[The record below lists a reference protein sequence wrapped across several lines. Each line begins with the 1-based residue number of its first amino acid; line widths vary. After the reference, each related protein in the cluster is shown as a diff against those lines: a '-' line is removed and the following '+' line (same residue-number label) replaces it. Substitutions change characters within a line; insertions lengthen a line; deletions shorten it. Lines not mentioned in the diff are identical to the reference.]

1 MRHSIP
7 RQALAFL
14 AAVTMVVPVV
24 LAQNVDPTT
33 VRTDH
38 GIVRGV
44 EVNGVLSWKGI
55 PYAAPP
61 IGRLRWRVPQPVKP
75 WTDIKDA
82 SHFGPACMQTDDI
95 PKSEDCLT
103 LNVWRPAKTQPTPL
117 PVMIWI
123 YGGAMVHGNTAMY
136 PLDALAVQGV
146 VAVSMNYRLGR
157 LGFFAHPALTAEAPK
172 DVRGNYGYMD
182 QLAALQWVRGNIAAF
197 GGDPNQITIFGESAG
212 GGSVLAHLISPL
224 SRGLFQRAILQS
236 PGTPGARAG
245 AIPSTDL
252 ATAEKI
258 ALDWCKSVGISG
270 ESPAALKALRALPAE
285 KFLEGASGKE
295 TLAALAAGST
305 PPGMAMSI
313 IDKLFLPARPE
324 EALDAEHQAKV
335 PTIIGANDRDLPIG
349 TARSKDELFAIFGP
363 DAEHARKLYDPHG
376 DQSLDELKQQVFAD
390 RTLVEPTRHL
400 ADEMARAGQH
410 VWLYRFAYVS
420 EAERATNKG
429 TLHGLE
435 IPFTM
440 NIPGAMVKEKVT
452 PTDEQMASLASKY
465 WVQFAKTGNPNAEG
479 MPLWPEYDP
488 EVNRILHF
496 TNSGIV
502 LGTDPLKARLDL
514 WKKVWD
520 RTSPEYHADRD

>member
-1 MRHSIP
+1 MRPGIF

-14 AAVTMVVPVV
+14 AAVAIVPVV

-38 GIVRGV
+38 GIVRGTV
-44 EVNGVLSWKGI
+44 ANGVLSWKGV

-61 IGRLRWRVPQPVKP
+61 VGELRWRVPQPIKA
-75 WTDIKDA
+75 WTEVKDA

-103 LNVWRPAKTQPTPL
+103 LNIWRPTKAQRAPL

-157 LGFFAHPALTAEAPK
+157 LGFFAHPALAAEAPN

-182 QLAALQWVRGNIAAF
+182 QLAAIQWVRNNISAF
-197 GGDPNQITIFGESAG
+197 GGDPNQVTIFGESAG
-212 GGSVLAHLISPL
+212 GGSVLAHIISPL

-252 ATAEKI
+252 ASAEKI
-258 ALDWCKSVGISG
+258 ALAWSQSIGIKGKDAS
-270 ESPAALKALRALPAE
+270 ALKALRSLPAE
-285 KFLEGASGKE
+285 KLVEGVSSKE
-295 TLAALAAGST
+295 TLAALAAGTT

-313 IDKLFLPARPE
+313 IDGQFLPARPE
-324 EALDAEHQAKV
+324 DALAAEHQAKV

-349 TARSKDELFAIFGP
+349 TAKSKDELFAVFGP
-363 DAEHARKLYDPHG
+363 VAQQARKLYDPRG

-390 RTLVEPTRHL
+390 RTLVEPTRHF

-420 EAERATNKG
+420 EAQRATNMG
-429 TLHGLE
+429 TLHGFE

-440 NIPGAMVKEKVT
+440 NIPAAMVKDKVT
-452 PTDEQMASLASKY
+452 STDEQMAALASKY
-465 WVQFAKTGNPNAEG
+465 WGQFAKTGNPNADG

-488 EVNRILHF
+488 EINRILHF
-496 TNSGIV
+496 TNSGVV

-514 WKKVWD
+514 WEKVWD
-520 RTSPEYHADRD
+520 RTAPEYHADRD

>member
-1 MRHSIP
+1 MRCNIP
-7 RQALAFL
+7 RQALALL
-14 AAVTMVVPVV
+14 AVVAMVPFVMP
-24 LAQNVDPTT
+24 QNVDPTT

-38 GIVRGV
+38 GIVRGTV
-44 EVNGVLSWKGI
+44 ANGVLSWKGI

-61 IGRLRWRVPQPVKP
+61 IGELRWRVPQPAKA
-75 WTDIKDA
+75 WTDVRDA
-82 SHFGPACMQTDDI
+82 SRFGPACMQTNDI

-103 LNVWRPAKTQPTPL
+103 LNVWRPAKAQSTPL

-123 YGGAMVHGNTAMY
+123 YGGAMVLGNTAQY

-157 LGFFAHPALTAEAPK
+157 LGFFAHPALAAESPN

-182 QLAALQWVRGNIAAF
+182 QLAALQWVRSNIAAF

-212 GGSVLAHLISPL
+212 GGAVLAHLISPL

-236 PGTPGARAG
+236 PGPPGARAG

-258 ALDWCKSVGISG
+258 ALDWSKSIGITG
-270 ESPAALKALRALPAE
+270 EGASALKALRALSAE
-285 KFLEGASGKE
+285 ELVEGVSGKE

-313 IDKLFLPARPE
+313 IDKQFLPARPE
-324 EALDAEHQAKV
+324 EALAAEHQAKV

-349 TARSKDELFAIFGP
+349 TARNKDELFALFGP
-363 DAEHARKLYDPHG
+363 DANQARKLYDPHG
-376 DQSLDELKQQVFAD
+376 DQTLDELKQQVFAD
-390 RTLVEPTRHL
+390 RTLVEPARHF
-400 ADEMARAGQH
+400 ADEMSRAGQH
-410 VWLYRFAYVS
+410 VWVYRFAYVS
-420 EAERATNKG
+420 EAQRATNMG
-429 TLHGLE
+429 TLHGFE

-440 NIPGAMVKEKVT
+440 DIPEVIVKDKVT
-452 PTDEQMASLASKY
+452 SNDKRMASLASKY
-465 WVQFAKTGNPNAEG
+465 WVQFAKTGNPNSDDL
-479 MPLWPEYDP
+479 PLWPEYDP
-488 EVNRILHF
+488 EINRILHF

-514 WKKVWD
+514 WEKVWD
-520 RTSPEYHADRD
+520 RKSPEYHAHRD